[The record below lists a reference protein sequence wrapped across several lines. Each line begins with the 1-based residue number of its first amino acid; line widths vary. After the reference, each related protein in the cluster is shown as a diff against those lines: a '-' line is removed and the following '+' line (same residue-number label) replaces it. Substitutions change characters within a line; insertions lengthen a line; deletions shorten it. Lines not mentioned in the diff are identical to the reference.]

1 MTTIADVAR
10 HAGVSVATVSHVM
23 NRTRH
28 VEPET
33 AERVRAAIA
42 ALRYSP
48 NTLARSLRRGETK
61 TIGLLLPDNSN
72 PFFASVARQIED
84 AGFVAGYTVI
94 LCNSDGSAE
103 KEERYL
109 AVLLAKQIDGLI
121 FAGSSDHARVF
132 LRLAKTDVPAVLL
145 DREIQSLNV
154 DSVLVDHDHGGYLAG
169 QYLIGLGHRKIGV
182 IGGPRD
188 SSSSPARQRGFVRAL
203 QQAGLDL
210 PAAAVVESDYHFAG
224 GRLAMERLM
233 AQAPELTAVFAC
245 NDLMAMGAL
254 TALRSRG
261 LQVPEDMSMIGFD
274 DIPYA
279 VTTWPPLTT
288 VAQPVEKIGTRAVSL
303 LLERVSEPAAQS
315 RREVLMPFLVERESC
330 APRPRPGHGRGRA

>member
-10 HAGVSVATVSHVM
+10 YAGVSVATVSHVM

-48 NTLARSLRRGETK
+48 NSLARSLRRGETK

-109 AVLLAKQIDGLI
+109 SVLMAKQIDGLI

-132 LRLAKTDVPAVLL
+132 SQLSAAVPAVLL
-145 DREIQSLNV
+145 DREIHSVNV
-154 DSVLVDHDHGGYLAG
+154 DTVLVDHDHGGYLAG
-169 QYLIGLGHRKIGV
+169 RHLVGLGHKRIGV

-188 SSSSPARQRGFVRAL
+188 SSSSPARLRGFVRAL
-203 QQAGLDL
+203 GEAGVEL
-210 PAAAVVESDYHFAG
+210 PADAVVDSDYHFSG
-224 GRLAMERLM
+224 GRLAMERLLT
-233 AQAPELTAVFAC
+233 QAPDITAVFAC
-245 NDLMAMGAL
+245 NDLMAMGAI

-261 LQVPEDMSMIGFD
+261 LRVPDDISMIGFD

-288 VAQPVEKIGTRAVSL
+288 IAQPVEKIGTRAVSL
-303 LLERVSEPAAQS
+303 LLERVAEPAAHS
-315 RREVLMPFLVERESC
+315 RREVLMPVLIERESC
-330 APRPRPGHGRGRA
+330 APLRG

>member
-33 AERVRAAIA
+33 AERVHSAIA

-94 LCNSDGSAE
+94 LCNSDGNAE

-109 AVLLAKQIDGLI
+109 QV
-121 FAGSSDHARVF
+121 
-132 LRLAKTDVPAVLL
+132 
-145 DREIQSLNV
+145 
-154 DSVLVDHDHGGYLAG
+154 
-169 QYLIGLGHRKIGV
+169 
-182 IGGPRD
+182 
-188 SSSSPARQRGFVRAL
+188 
-203 QQAGLDL
+203 
-210 PAAAVVESDYHFAG
+210 
-224 GRLAMERLM
+224 LM
-233 AQAPELTAVFAC
+233 A
-245 NDLMAMGAL
+245 
-254 TALRSRG
+254 
-261 LQVPEDMSMIGFD
+261 
-274 DIPYA
+274 
-279 VTTWPPLTT
+279 
-288 VAQPVEKIGTRAVSL
+288 K
-303 LLERVSEPAAQS
+303 
-315 RREVLMPFLVERESC
+315 
-330 APRPRPGHGRGRA
+330 

>member
-10 HAGVSVATVSHVM
+10 YAGVSVATVSHVM

-48 NTLARSLRRGETK
+48 NSLARSLRRGETK

-72 PFFASVARQIED
+72 PFFAGVARQIED

-109 AVLLAKQIDGLI
+109 SVLMAKQIDGLI

-132 LRLAKTDVPAVLL
+132 ASLSAAVPAVLL
-145 DREIQSLNV
+145 DREIHSVHV

-169 QYLIGLGHRKIGV
+169 RYLVGLGHKKIGV

-188 SSSSPARQRGFVRAL
+188 SSSSPARVRGFVRAL
-203 QQAGLDL
+203 EEAGLDL
-210 PAAAVVESDYHFAG
+210 PASSVVDSDYHFAG

-233 AQAPELTAVFAC
+233 GQAPDITAVFAC
-245 NDLMAMGAL
+245 NDLMAMGAII
-254 TALRSRG
+254 ALRSRG
-261 LQVPEDMSMIGFD
+261 LHVPDDMSLVGFD

-288 VAQPVEKIGTRAVSL
+288 IAQPVEKIGTRAVSL
-303 LLERVSEPAAQS
+303 LLERLGEPTAPS
-315 RREVLMPFLVERESC
+315 RREVLAPVLVERESC
-330 APRPRPGHGRGRA
+330 AALRR

>member
-10 HAGVSVATVSHVM
+10 YAGVSVATVSHVM

-48 NTLARSLRRGETK
+48 NSLARSLRRGETK

-109 AVLLAKQIDGLI
+109 SVLMAKQIDGLI
-121 FAGSSDHARVF
+121 FAGSSDHAGVF
-132 LRLAKTDVPAVLL
+132 SRLAPDVPAVLL
-145 DREIQSLNV
+145 DREIHSVHV

-169 QYLIGLGHRKIGV
+169 QYLVGLGHKRIGV

-188 SSSSPARQRGFVRAL
+188 SSSSPARLRGFTRAL
-203 QQAGLDL
+203 QEAGVDL
-210 PAAAVVESDYHFAG
+210 PASAVVDSDYHFAG
-224 GRLAMERLM
+224 GRLAMERLLT
-233 AQAPELTAVFAC
+233 QAPDITAVFAC
-245 NDLMAMGAL
+245 NDLMAMGAV

-261 LQVPEDMSMIGFD
+261 LRVPDDMSMIGFD

-288 VAQPVEKIGTRAVSL
+288 IAQPVEKIGTRAVSL
-303 LLERVSEPAAQS
+303 LLERVAEPAAHS
-315 RREVLMPFLVERESC
+315 RREILMPVLVERESC
-330 APRPRPGHGRGRA
+330 APLRG

>member
-10 HAGVSVATVSHVM
+10 YAGVSVATVSHVM

-48 NTLARSLRRGETK
+48 NSLARSLRRGETK

-72 PFFASVARQIED
+72 PFFASLARQIED

-109 AVLLAKQIDGLI
+109 SVLMAKQIDGLI

-132 LRLAKTDVPAVLL
+132 AHLSPDVPAVLL
-145 DREIQSLNV
+145 DRDIHSVSV

-169 QYLIGLGHRKIGV
+169 RYLVGLGHSKIGA

-188 SSSSPARQRGFVRAL
+188 SSSSPARLHGFVRAL
-203 QQAGLDL
+203 HEAGLEL
-210 PAAAVVESDYHFAG
+210 PRASVVDSDYHFAG

-233 AQAPELTAVFAC
+233 GQAPEITAVFAC
-245 NDLMAMGAL
+245 NDLMAMGAI
-254 TALRSRG
+254 TALRARG
-261 LQVPEDMSMIGFD
+261 LRVPDDMSMVGFD

-288 VAQPVEKIGTRAVSL
+288 IAQPVEKIGMRAVSL
-303 LLERVSEPAAQS
+303 LLERLGEPAAPS
-315 RREVLMPFLVERESC
+315 RREVLAPVLVERESC
-330 APRPRPGHGRGRA
+330 ARLRR

>member
-10 HAGVSVATVSHVM
+10 YAGVSVATVSHVM

-33 AERVRAAIA
+33 AERVRAAIT

-48 NTLARSLRRGETK
+48 NSLARSLRRGETK

-109 AVLLAKQIDGLI
+109 SVLMAKQIDGLI

-132 LRLAKTDVPAVLL
+132 SHLSAALPAVLL
-145 DREIQSLNV
+145 DREIHSVHV

-169 QYLIGLGHRKIGV
+169 RHLVGLGHSKIGV

-188 SSSSPARQRGFVRAL
+188 SSSSPARLRGFTRAL
-203 QQAGLDL
+203 AEAGIDL
-210 PAAAVVESDYHFAG
+210 PASWVVDSDYHFAG

-233 AQAPELTAVFAC
+233 AQAPEITAVFAC
-245 NDLMAMGAL
+245 NDLMAMGAI
-254 TALRSRG
+254 TALRTRG
-261 LQVPEDMSMIGFD
+261 LRVPD
-274 DIPYA
+274 
-279 VTTWPPLTT
+279 
-288 VAQPVEKIGTRAVSL
+288 
-303 LLERVSEPAAQS
+303 
-315 RREVLMPFLVERESC
+315 
-330 APRPRPGHGRGRA
+330 

>member
-33 AERVRAAIA
+33 AERVHSAIA

-72 PFFASVARQIED
+72 PFFAGVARQIED
-84 AGFVAGYTVI
+84 AGFLAGYTVI

-109 AVLLAKQIDGLI
+109 QVLMAKQIDGLI

-132 LRLAKTDVPAVLL
+132 SSLLPGVPAVLI
-145 DREIQSLNV
+145 DREIHSVNV
-154 DSVLVDHDHGGYLAG
+154 DSVLVDHDYGGYLAG
-169 QYLIGLGHRKIGV
+169 RYLAGLGHEKIGV

-188 SSSSPARQRGFVRAL
+188 SSSSPARLRGFARAL
-203 QQAGLDL
+203 QEAGLDL
-210 PAAAVVESDYHFAG
+210 PPASVVDSDYHFAG
-224 GRLAMERLM
+224 GRMAMERLM
-233 AQAPELTAVFAC
+233 AQAPGITALFAC

-254 TALRSRG
+254 TVLRGRG
-261 LQVPEDMSMIGFD
+261 LRVPGDMSMIGFD

-288 VAQPVEKIGTRAVSL
+288 IAQPVEKIGTRAVSL
-303 LLERVSEPAAQS
+303 LLERVAEPAAHS
-315 RREVLMPFLVERESC
+315 RREVLTPVLVERESC
-330 APRPRPGHGRGRA
+330 APLSG

>member
-28 VEPET
+28 VGPET
-33 AERVRAAIA
+33 AERVHSAIA

-84 AGFVAGYTVI
+84 AGFLAGYTVI

-109 AVLLAKQIDGLI
+109 QVLMAKQIDGLI

-132 LRLAKTDVPAVLL
+132 SSLQPGVPAVLL
-145 DREIQSLNV
+145 DREIHSVNV
-154 DSVLVDHDHGGYLAG
+154 DSVLVDHDYGGYLAG
-169 QYLIGLGHRKIGV
+169 RYLAGLGHEKIGV

-188 SSSSPARQRGFVRAL
+188 SSSSPARLRGFARAL
-203 QQAGLDL
+203 QEAGLDL
-210 PAAAVVESDYHFAG
+210 PPASVVDSDYHFAG
-224 GRLAMERLM
+224 GRMAMERLM
-233 AQAPELTAVFAC
+233 AQAPGITALFAC

-254 TALRSRG
+254 TVLRGRG
-261 LQVPEDMSMIGFD
+261 LRVPGDMSMIGFD

-288 VAQPVEKIGTRAVSL
+288 IAQPVEKIGTRAVSL
-303 LLERVSEPAAQS
+303 LLERVAEPAAHS
-315 RREVLMPFLVERESC
+315 RREVLTPVLVERESC
-330 APRPRPGHGRGRA
+330 APLRG

>member
-10 HAGVSVATVSHVM
+10 YAGVSVATVSHVM

-33 AERVRAAIA
+33 AERVRAAIT

-48 NTLARSLRRGETK
+48 NSLARSLRRGETK

-109 AVLLAKQIDGLI
+109 SVLMAKQIDGLI

-132 LRLAKTDVPAVLL
+132 SHLSAALPAVLL
-145 DREIQSLNV
+145 DREIHSVHV

-169 QYLIGLGHRKIGV
+169 RHLVGLGHSKIGV

-188 SSSSPARQRGFVRAL
+188 SSSSPARLRGFTRAL
-203 QQAGLDL
+203 AEAGIDL
-210 PAAAVVESDYHFAG
+210 PASWVVDSDYHFAG

-233 AQAPELTAVFAC
+233 AQAPEITAVFAC
-245 NDLMAMGAL
+245 NDLMAMGAI
-254 TALRSRG
+254 TALRTRG
-261 LQVPEDMSMIGFD
+261 LRVPDDMSLIGFD

-288 VAQPVEKIGTRAVSL
+288 IAQPVEKIGTRAVSL
-303 LLERVSEPAAQS
+303 LLERVGEPEAPS
-315 RREVLMPFLVERESC
+315 RREVLAPVLVERES
-330 APRPRPGHGRGRA
+330 

>member
-10 HAGVSVATVSHVM
+10 YAGVSVATVSHVM

-33 AERVRAAIA
+33 AERVRAAIT

-48 NTLARSLRRGETK
+48 NSLARSLRRGETK

-109 AVLLAKQIDGLI
+109 SVLMAKQIDGLI

-132 LRLAKTDVPAVLL
+132 ASLSAAVPAVLL
-145 DREIQSLNV
+145 DREIHSVNV
-154 DSVLVDHDHGGYLAG
+154 DSVLVDHDL
-169 QYLIGLGHRKIGV
+169 GLGHKRIGV

-188 SSSSPARQRGFVRAL
+188 SSSSPARLRGFTRAL
-203 QQAGLDL
+203 EEAGLAL
-210 PAAAVVESDYHFAG
+210 PPSSVVDSDYHFAG
-224 GRLAMERLM
+224 GRLAMERLLE
-233 AQAPELTAVFAC
+233 QAPEITAVFAC
-245 NDLMAMGAL
+245 NDLMAMGAI

-261 LQVPEDMSMIGFD
+261 LRVPDDMSLIGFD

-288 VAQPVEKIGTRAVSL
+288 IAQPVEKIGTRAVSL
-303 LLERVSEPAAQS
+303 LLERVVEPEAPS
-315 RREVLMPFLVERESC
+315 RREVLTPVLVERESC
-330 APRPRPGHGRGRA
+330 APLRG

>member
-10 HAGVSVATVSHVM
+10 YAGVSVATVSHVM
-23 NRTRH
+23 NRTRY
-28 VEPET
+28 VKPET
-33 AERVRAAIA
+33 AERVRAAIT

-48 NTLARSLRRGETK
+48 NSVARSLRRGETR

-72 PFFASVARQIED
+72 PFFASLARQIED

-109 AVLLAKQIDGLI
+109 SVLMAKQIDGLI

-132 LRLAKTDVPAVLL
+132 SRLLPDVPAVML
-145 DREIQSLNV
+145 DREIHSVNV

-169 QYLIGLGHRKIGV
+169 RYLAGLGHERIGV

-188 SSSSPARQRGFVRAL
+188 SSSSPARVRGFSRAL
-203 QQAGLDL
+203 AETGLDL
-210 PAAAVVESDYHFAG
+210 PASWVVDSDYHFAG
-224 GRLAMERLM
+224 GRSAMERLM
-233 AQAPELTAVFAC
+233 TQAPGVTAVFAC
-245 NDLMAMGAL
+245 NDLMAMGAI

-261 LQVPEDMSMIGFD
+261 LRVPDDMSMVGFD

-288 VAQPVEKIGTRAVSL
+288 IAQPVEKMGTWAVNL
-303 LLERVSEPAAQS
+303 LVERLGEPSAPS
-315 RREVLMPFLVERESC
+315 RRKVLAPVLVERESC
-330 APRPRPGHGRGRA
+330 LPWRA

>member
-10 HAGVSVATVSHVM
+10 YAGVSVATVSHVM

-48 NTLARSLRRGETK
+48 NSLARSLRRGETK

-109 AVLLAKQIDGLI
+109 SVLMAKQIDGLI
-121 FAGSSDHARVF
+121 FAGSSDHAGVF
-132 LRLAKTDVPAVLL
+132 SRLAPDVPAVLL
-145 DREIQSLNV
+145 DREIHSVHV
-154 DSVLVDHDHGGYLAG
+154 DSVLVDHEHGGYLAG
-169 QYLIGLGHRKIGV
+169 RYLVGLGHKRIGV

-188 SSSSPARQRGFVRAL
+188 SSSSPARLRGFTRAL
-203 QQAGLDL
+203 QEAGVDL
-210 PAAAVVESDYHFAG
+210 PASAVVDSDYHFAG
-224 GRLAMERLM
+224 GRLAMERLLT
-233 AQAPELTAVFAC
+233 QAPDITAVFAC
-245 NDLMAMGAL
+245 NDLMAMGAV

-261 LQVPEDMSMIGFD
+261 LRVPDDMSMIGFD

-288 VAQPVEKIGTRAVSL
+288 IAQPVEKIGTRAVSL
-303 LLERVSEPAAQS
+303 LLERVAEPAAHS
-315 RREVLMPFLVERESC
+315 RREILMPVLVERESC
-330 APRPRPGHGRGRA
+330 APLRG

>member
-10 HAGVSVATVSHVM
+10 YAGVSVATVSHVM

-42 ALRYSP
+42 ALHYSP
-48 NTLARSLRRGETK
+48 NSLARSLRRGETK

-109 AVLLAKQIDGLI
+109 SVLMAKQIDGLI

-132 LRLAKTDVPAVLL
+132 SQLSAAVPAVLL
-145 DREIQSLNV
+145 DREIHSVNV
-154 DSVLVDHDHGGYLAG
+154 DTVLVDHDHGGYLAG
-169 QYLIGLGHRKIGV
+169 RHLVGLGHSKIGV

-188 SSSSPARQRGFVRAL
+188 SSSSPARLRGFVRAL
-203 QQAGLDL
+203 GEAGVEL
-210 PAAAVVESDYHFAG
+210 PADAVVDSDYHFAG
-224 GRLAMERLM
+224 GRLAMERLLT
-233 AQAPELTAVFAC
+233 QVPDITAVFAC
-245 NDLMAMGAL
+245 NDLMAMGAI

-261 LQVPEDMSMIGFD
+261 LRVPDDISMIGFD

-288 VAQPVEKIGTRAVSL
+288 IAQPVEKIGTRAVSL
-303 LLERVSEPAAQS
+303 LLERVAEPAAHS
-315 RREVLMPFLVERESC
+315 RREVLMPVLVERESC
-330 APRPRPGHGRGRA
+330 APLRG

>member
-33 AERVRAAIA
+33 AERVRSAIA

-84 AGFVAGYTVI
+84 AGFLAGYTVI

-109 AVLLAKQIDGLI
+109 QVLMAKQIDGLI

-132 LRLAKTDVPAVLL
+132 ARLLPSVPAVLL
-145 DREIQSLNV
+145 DREIQSVNV

-169 QYLIGLGHRKIGV
+169 KYLAGLGHKKIGV

-188 SSSSPARQRGFVRAL
+188 SGSSPARLRGFARAL
-203 QQAGLDL
+203 QEAGLDL
-210 PAAAVVESDYHFAG
+210 PANAVVDSDYHFAG
-224 GRLAMERLM
+224 GRKAMERLM
-233 AQAPELTAVFAC
+233 AQARGITALFAC

-254 TALRSRG
+254 TVLRARG
-261 LQVPEDMSMIGFD
+261 LRVPDDMSMIGFD

-288 VAQPVEKIGTRAVSL
+288 IAQPVEKIGTRAVSL
-303 LLERVSEPAAQS
+303 LLARVAEPAAHS
-315 RREVLMPFLVERESC
+315 RREVLTPVLVERESC
-330 APRPRPGHGRGRA
+330 APLRG

>member
-23 NRTRH
+23 NHTRH

-33 AERVRAAIA
+33 AGRVRAAIA

-48 NTLARSLRRGETK
+48 NSVARSLRRGETK

-84 AGFVAGYTVI
+84 AGFVSGYTVI
-94 LCNSDGSAE
+94 LCNSDGNAE

-109 AVLLAKQIDGLI
+109 SVLMAKQIDGLI

-132 LRLAKTDVPAVLL
+132 ARLLPSVPAVLL
-145 DREIQSLNV
+145 DREIQSVNV
-154 DSVLVDHDHGGYLAG
+154 DTVLVDHDHGGYLAG
-169 QYLIGLGHRKIGV
+169 RYLAGLGHRKIGV

-188 SSSSPARQRGFVRAL
+188 SSSSPARLRGFVRAL
-203 QQAGLDL
+203 GEAGIDL
-210 PAAAVVESDYHFAG
+210 PPSSIVDSDYHFAG
-224 GRLAMERLM
+224 GRLAMEQLM
-233 AQAPELTAVFAC
+233 AQAPDITALFAC

-254 TALRSRG
+254 TVLRSRG
-261 LQVPEDMSMIGFD
+261 LRVPDDISMVGFD

-288 VAQPVEKIGTRAVSL
+288 IAQPVEKIGTRAVSL
-303 LLERVSEPAAQS
+303 LLERLGEPAAPS
-315 RREVLMPFLVERESC
+315 RREVLAPVLVERESC
-330 APRPRPGHGRGRA
+330 AAVRQ

>member
-33 AERVRAAIA
+33 AERVRTAIA

-48 NTLARSLRRGETK
+48 NSVARSLRRGETK

-84 AGFVAGYTVI
+84 AGFVSGYTVI
-94 LCNSDGSAE
+94 LCNSDGNAE

-109 AVLLAKQIDGLI
+109 SVLMAKQIDGLI

-132 LRLAKTDVPAVLL
+132 ARLLPSVPAVLV
-145 DREIQSLNV
+145 DREIHSVHV

-169 QYLIGLGHRKIGV
+169 QYLVRLGHRRIGV

-188 SSSSPARQRGFVRAL
+188 SSSSPARLRGFVRAL
-203 QQAGLDL
+203 EEAGFDL
-210 PAAAVVESDYHFAG
+210 PAEAVVDSDYHFAG

-233 AQAPELTAVFAC
+233 EQAPQITAVFAC
-245 NDLMAMGAL
+245 NDLMAMGAIA
-254 TALRSRG
+254 ALRSRG
-261 LQVPEDMSMIGFD
+261 LRVPGDMSMIGFD

-288 VAQPVEKIGTRAVSL
+288 IAQPVERIGTRAVSL
-303 LLERVSEPAAQS
+303 LLERLSEPTAPS
-315 RREVLMPFLVERESC
+315 RREILAPVLVERESC
-330 APRPRPGHGRGRA
+330 APSRR

>member
-23 NRTRH
+23 NQTRH
-28 VEPET
+28 VGPET
-33 AERVRAAIA
+33 AERVHAAIA

-48 NTLARSLRRGETK
+48 NSLARSLRRGETK

-84 AGFVAGYTVI
+84 AGFLAGYTVI

-109 AVLLAKQIDGLI
+109 SVLIAKQIDGLI
-121 FAGSSDHARVF
+121 FAGSSDRARVF
-132 LRLAKTDVPAVLL
+132 SRLSKTNVPAVLL
-145 DREIQSLNV
+145 DREIQSLNM

-169 QYLIGLGHRKIGV
+169 QYLIKLGHRTFGV

-188 SSSSPARQRGFVRAL
+188 SSSSPARLLGFTRAL
-203 QQAGLDL
+203 REAGLDL
-210 PAAAVVESDYHFAG
+210 PAARVVDSDYQFAG

-233 AQAPELTAVFAC
+233 AQAPEITAVFAC

-288 VAQPVEKIGTRAVSL
+288 VAQPVEKIGTSAVSL
-303 LLERVSEPAAQS
+303 LLDRLGDPAAQS
-315 RREVLMPFLVERESC
+315 RREILLPVLVERESC
-330 APRPRPGHGRGRA
+330 APWPGPGGRGKS

>member
-23 NRTRH
+23 NHTRH

-33 AERVRAAIA
+33 AERVRAAIT

-48 NTLARSLRRGETK
+48 NSVARSLRRGETK

-94 LCNSDGSAE
+94 LCNSDGNAE

-109 AVLLAKQIDGLI
+109 SVLMAKQIDGLI

-132 LRLAKTDVPAVLL
+132 ARLLPSVPAVLL
-145 DREIQSLNV
+145 DREIQSVNV
-154 DSVLVDHDHGGYLAG
+154 DSVLVDHEHGGFLAG
-169 QYLIGLGHRKIGV
+169 RHLAGLGHRKIGV

-188 SSSSPARQRGFVRAL
+188 SSSGPARLRGFIRAL
-203 QQAGLDL
+203 GEEAGLEL
-210 PAAAVVESDYHFAG
+210 PAASIVDSDYHFAG
-224 GRLAMERLM
+224 GRLAMEQLM
-233 AQAPELTAVFAC
+233 AQAPDITAVFAC
-245 NDLMAMGAL
+245 NDLMAMGAV

-261 LQVPEDMSMIGFD
+261 LRVPDDMSMVGFD

-288 VAQPVEKIGTRAVSL
+288 IAQPVEKIGTRAVSL
-303 LLERVSEPAAQS
+303 LLERLGEPEAPS
-315 RREVLMPFLVERESC
+315 RREVLAPVLVERESC
-330 APRPRPGHGRGRA
+330 APRR

>member
-10 HAGVSVATVSHVM
+10 YAGVSVATVSHVM

-33 AERVRAAIA
+33 AERVRSAIA
-42 ALRYSP
+42 ALRYNP
-48 NTLARSLRRGETK
+48 NSLARSLRRGETK
-61 TIGLLLPDNSN
+61 TIGLLVPDNAN

-109 AVLLAKQIDGLI
+109 QVLMAKQIDGLI

-132 LRLAKTDVPAVLL
+132 SSLLPSVPAVLL
-145 DREIQSLNV
+145 DREIHSVNV

-169 QYLIGLGHRKIGV
+169 RYLVGLGHKKFGV

-188 SSSSPARQRGFVRAL
+188 SSSSPARLQGFVRAL
-203 QQAGLDL
+203 QEAGLDL
-210 PAAAVVESDYHFAG
+210 PASSVVDSDYHFVG
-224 GRLAMERLM
+224 GRVAMEQLM
-233 AQAPELTAVFAC
+233 AQAPGITALFAC

-254 TALRSRG
+254 TVLRGRG
-261 LQVPEDMSMIGFD
+261 LRVPDEMSIVGFD

-288 VAQPVEKIGTRAVSL
+288 IAQPVEKIGTRAVSL
-303 LLERVSEPAAQS
+303 LMQRLGGPEAPS
-315 RREVLMPFLVERESC
+315 RREILAPALVERESC
-330 APRPRPGHGRGRA
+330 APARK

>member
-1 MTTIADVAR
+1 
-10 HAGVSVATVSHVM
+10 VM

-42 ALRYSP
+42 ALHYSP
-48 NTLARSLRRGETK
+48 NSLARSLRRGETK

-109 AVLLAKQIDGLI
+109 SVLMAKQIDGLI

-132 LRLAKTDVPAVLL
+132 SQLSAAVPAVLL
-145 DREIQSLNV
+145 DREIHSVNV
-154 DSVLVDHDHGGYLAG
+154 DTVLVDHDHGGYLAG
-169 QYLIGLGHRKIGV
+169 RHLVGLGHKRIGV

-188 SSSSPARQRGFVRAL
+188 SSSSPARLRGFVRAL
-203 QQAGLDL
+203 GEAGVEL
-210 PAAAVVESDYHFAG
+210 PADAVVDSDYHFAG
-224 GRLAMERLM
+224 GRLAMERLLT
-233 AQAPELTAVFAC
+233 QVPDITAVFAC
-245 NDLMAMGAL
+245 NDLMAMGAI

-261 LQVPEDMSMIGFD
+261 LRVPDDISMIGFD

-288 VAQPVEKIGTRAVSL
+288 IAQPVEKIGTRAVSL
-303 LLERVSEPAAQS
+303 LLERVAEPAAHS
-315 RREVLMPFLVERESC
+315 RREVLMPVLVERESC
-330 APRPRPGHGRGRA
+330 APLRG

>member
-10 HAGVSVATVSHVM
+10 YAGVSVATVSHVM

-33 AERVRAAIA
+33 AERVRAAIT

-48 NTLARSLRRGETK
+48 NSLARSLRRGETK

-109 AVLLAKQIDGLI
+109 SVLMAKQIDGLI

-132 LRLAKTDVPAVLL
+132 SHLSAALPAVLL
-145 DREIQSLNV
+145 DREIHSVHV

-169 QYLIGLGHRKIGV
+169 RHLVGLGHSKIGV

-188 SSSSPARQRGFVRAL
+188 SSSSPARLRGFTRAL
-203 QQAGLDL
+203 AEAGIDL
-210 PAAAVVESDYHFAG
+210 PASWVVDSDYHFAG
-224 GRLAMERLM
+224 GRL
-233 AQAPELTAVFAC
+233 
-245 NDLMAMGAL
+245 
-254 TALRSRG
+254 
-261 LQVPEDMSMIGFD
+261 
-274 DIPYA
+274 
-279 VTTWPPLTT
+279 
-288 VAQPVEKIGTRAVSL
+288 
-303 LLERVSEPAAQS
+303 
-315 RREVLMPFLVERESC
+315 
-330 APRPRPGHGRGRA
+330 

>member
-10 HAGVSVATVSHVM
+10 YAGVSVATVSHVM

-33 AERVRAAIA
+33 AERVRAAIT

-48 NTLARSLRRGETK
+48 NSLARSLRRGETK

-109 AVLLAKQIDGLI
+109 SVLMAKQIDGLI

-132 LRLAKTDVPAVLL
+132 ASLSAAVPAVLL
-145 DREIQSLNV
+145 DREIHSVNV

-169 QYLIGLGHRKIGV
+169 RHLVGLGHKRIGV

-188 SSSSPARQRGFVRAL
+188 SSSSPARLRGFTRAL
-203 QQAGLDL
+203 EEAGLAL
-210 PAAAVVESDYHFAG
+210 PPSSVVDSDYHFAG
-224 GRLAMERLM
+224 GRLAMERLLE
-233 AQAPELTAVFAC
+233 QAPEITAVFAC
-245 NDLMAMGAL
+245 NDLMAMGAI

-261 LQVPEDMSMIGFD
+261 LRVPDDMSLIGFD

-288 VAQPVEKIGTRAVSL
+288 IAQPVEKIGTRAVSL
-303 LLERVSEPAAQS
+303 LLERVVEPEAPS
-315 RREVLMPFLVERESC
+315 RREVLTPVLVERESC
-330 APRPRPGHGRGRA
+330 AAARR

>member
-10 HAGVSVATVSHVM
+10 YAGVSVATVSHVM

-48 NTLARSLRRGETK
+48 NSLARSLRRGETK

-109 AVLLAKQIDGLI
+109 SVLMAKQIDGLI
-121 FAGSSDHARVF
+121 FAGSSDHAGVF
-132 LRLAKTDVPAVLL
+132 SRLAPDVPAVLL
-145 DREIQSLNV
+145 DREIHSVHV

-169 QYLIGLGHRKIGV
+169 RYLVGLGHKRIGV

-188 SSSSPARQRGFVRAL
+188 SSSSPARLRGFTRAL
-203 QQAGLDL
+203 QEAGVDL
-210 PAAAVVESDYHFAG
+210 PASAVVDSDYHFAG
-224 GRLAMERLM
+224 GRLAMERLLT
-233 AQAPELTAVFAC
+233 QAPDITAVFAC
-245 NDLMAMGAL
+245 NDLMAMGAV

-261 LQVPEDMSMIGFD
+261 LRVPDDMSMIGFD

-288 VAQPVEKIGTRAVSL
+288 IAQPVEKIGTRAVSL
-303 LLERVSEPAAQS
+303 LLERVAEPAAHS
-315 RREVLMPFLVERESC
+315 RREILMPVLVERESC
-330 APRPRPGHGRGRA
+330 APLRG

>member
-10 HAGVSVATVSHVM
+10 YAGVSVATVSHVM

-48 NTLARSLRRGETK
+48 NSLARSLRRGETK

-109 AVLLAKQIDGLI
+109 SVLMAKQIDGLI

-132 LRLAKTDVPAVLL
+132 SRLLPDVPAVLL
-145 DREIQSLNV
+145 DREIHSVNV

-169 QYLIGLGHRKIGV
+169 RHLVGLGHKRIGV

-188 SSSSPARQRGFVRAL
+188 SSSS
-203 QQAGLDL
+203 
-210 PAAAVVESDYHFAG
+210 
-224 GRLAMERLM
+224 
-233 AQAPELTAVFAC
+233 
-245 NDLMAMGAL
+245 
-254 TALRSRG
+254 
-261 LQVPEDMSMIGFD
+261 
-274 DIPYA
+274 
-279 VTTWPPLTT
+279 
-288 VAQPVEKIGTRAVSL
+288 
-303 LLERVSEPAAQS
+303 
-315 RREVLMPFLVERESC
+315 
-330 APRPRPGHGRGRA
+330 

>member
-28 VEPET
+28 VEPQT
-33 AERVRAAIA
+33 AERVRTAIS
-42 ALRYSP
+42 ALHYSP

-94 LCNSDGSAE
+94 LCNSDGNAE

-109 AVLLAKQIDGLI
+109 QVLMAKQIDGLI

-132 LRLAKTDVPAVLL
+132 SSPGVPAVLI
-145 DREIQSLNV
+145 DREIQSVNV

-169 QYLIGLGHRKIGV
+169 RHLIGLGHEKIGV
-182 IGGPRD
+182 IGGPSD
-188 SSSSPARQRGFVRAL
+188 SSSSPARLRGFARAL
-203 QQAGLDL
+203 QEAGVDL
-210 PAAAVVESDYHFAG
+210 SADAIVDSDYHFAG
-224 GRLAMERLM
+224 GRTAMERLM
-233 AQAPELTAVFAC
+233 AQAPGITALFAC

-254 TALRSRG
+254 TVLRGRG
-261 LQVPEDMSMIGFD
+261 LRVPDDMSMIGFD

-288 VAQPVEKIGTRAVSL
+288 IAQPVEKIGTLAVSL
-303 LLERVSEPAAQS
+303 LLERLAEPAAHS
-315 RREVLMPFLVERESC
+315 RREVLTPVLVERESC
-330 APRPRPGHGRGRA
+330 APLRQPAF

>member
-10 HAGVSVATVSHVM
+10 YAGVSVATVSHVM

-33 AERVRAAIA
+33 AERVRAAIT

-48 NTLARSLRRGETK
+48 NSLARSLRRGETK

-109 AVLLAKQIDGLI
+109 SVLMAKQIDGLI

-132 LRLAKTDVPAVLL
+132 ASLSTAVPAVLL
-145 DREIQSLNV
+145 DREIHSVHV

-169 QYLIGLGHRKIGV
+169 RYLVGLGHKRIGV

-188 SSSSPARQRGFVRAL
+188 SSSSPARLRGFTRAL
-203 QQAGLDL
+203 EEAGLAL
-210 PAAAVVESDYHFAG
+210 SPSSVVDSDYHFAG

-233 AQAPELTAVFAC
+233 EQAPEITAVFAC
-245 NDLMAMGAL
+245 NDLMAMGAI

-261 LQVPEDMSMIGFD
+261 LRVPDDMSLVGFD

-288 VAQPVEKIGTRAVSL
+288 IAQPVEKIGTRAVSL
-303 LLERVSEPAAQS
+303 LLERVGEPTAPS
-315 RREVLMPFLVERESC
+315 RREVLAPVLVERESC
-330 APRPRPGHGRGRA
+330 AALRQ

>member
-10 HAGVSVATVSHVM
+10 YAGVSVATVSHVM

-33 AERVRAAIA
+33 AERVRAAIT

-48 NTLARSLRRGETK
+48 NSLARSLRRGETK

-109 AVLLAKQIDGLI
+109 SVLMAKQIDGLI

-132 LRLAKTDVPAVLL
+132 ASLSTAVPAVLL
-145 DREIQSLNV
+145 DREIHSVHV

-169 QYLIGLGHRKIGV
+169 RYLVGLGHKRIGV

-188 SSSSPARQRGFVRAL
+188 SSSSPARLRGFTRAL
-203 QQAGLDL
+203 EEAGLAL
-210 PAAAVVESDYHFAG
+210 SPSSVVDSDYHFAG

-233 AQAPELTAVFAC
+233 EQAPEITAVFAC
-245 NDLMAMGAL
+245 NDLMAMGAI

-261 LQVPEDMSMIGFD
+261 LRVPDDMSLVGFD

-288 VAQPVEKIGTRAVSL
+288 IAQPVEKIGTRAVSL
-303 LLERVSEPAAQS
+303 LLERVGEPTAPS
-315 RREVLMPFLVERESC
+315 RREVLAPVLVERESC
-330 APRPRPGHGRGRA
+330 AALRK

>member
-1 MTTIADVAR
+1 
-10 HAGVSVATVSHVM
+10 VM

-48 NTLARSLRRGETK
+48 NSLARSLRRGETK

-109 AVLLAKQIDGLI
+109 SVLMAKQIDGLI

-132 LRLAKTDVPAVLL
+132 SRLLPDVPAVLL
-145 DREIQSLNV
+145 DREIHSVNV
-154 DSVLVDHDHGGYLAG
+154 DSVLVDHDHGCFLAG
-169 QYLIGLGHRKIGV
+169 RLLVGLGHKRIGV

-188 SSSSPARQRGFVRAL
+188 SSSSPARLRGFTRAL
-203 QQAGLDL
+203 GEAGVDL
-210 PAAAVVESDYHFAG
+210 PASAVVDSDYHFAG
-224 GRLAMERLM
+224 GRLAMERLLT
-233 AQAPELTAVFAC
+233 QAPDITAVFAC
-245 NDLMAMGAL
+245 NDLMAMGAI

-261 LQVPEDMSMIGFD
+261 LRVPDDMSLVGFD

-288 VAQPVEKIGTRAVSL
+288 IAQPVEKIGTRAVSL
-303 LLERVSEPAAQS
+303 LLERLGEPAAPS
-315 RREVLMPFLVERESC
+315 RREVLTPVLVERESC
-330 APRPRPGHGRGRA
+330 APLRG

>member
-10 HAGVSVATVSHVM
+10 YAGVSVATVSHVM

-48 NTLARSLRRGETK
+48 NSLARSLRRGETK

-109 AVLLAKQIDGLI
+109 SVLMAKQIDGLI

-132 LRLAKTDVPAVLL
+132 SRLLPDVPAVLL
-145 DREIQSLNV
+145 DREIHSVNV

-169 QYLIGLGHRKIGV
+169 RHLVGLGHKRIGV

-188 SSSSPARQRGFVRAL
+188 SSSSPARLRGFTRAL
-203 QQAGLDL
+203 GEAGVDL
-210 PAAAVVESDYHFAG
+210 PASAVVDSDYHFAG
-224 GRLAMERLM
+224 GRLAMERLLT
-233 AQAPELTAVFAC
+233 QAPDITAVFAC
-245 NDLMAMGAL
+245 NDLMAMGAI

-261 LQVPEDMSMIGFD
+261 LRVPDDMSLVGFD

-288 VAQPVEKIGTRAVSL
+288 IAQPVEKIGTRAVSL
-303 LLERVSEPAAQS
+303 LLERLGEPAAPS
-315 RREVLMPFLVERESC
+315 RREVLTPVLVERESC
-330 APRPRPGHGRGRA
+330 APLRG

>member
-10 HAGVSVATVSHVM
+10 YAGVSVATVSHVM

-33 AERVRAAIA
+33 AERVRAAIT

-48 NTLARSLRRGETK
+48 NSLARSLRRGETK

-109 AVLLAKQIDGLI
+109 SVLMAKQIDGLI

-132 LRLAKTDVPAVLL
+132 SHLSAALPAVLL
-145 DREIQSLNV
+145 DREIHSVHV

-169 QYLIGLGHRKIGV
+169 RHLVGLGHSKIGV

-188 SSSSPARQRGFVRAL
+188 SSSSPARLRGFTRAL
-203 QQAGLDL
+203 AEAGIDL
-210 PAAAVVESDYHFAG
+210 PASWVVDSDYHFAG

-233 AQAPELTAVFAC
+233 AQAPEITAVFAC
-245 NDLMAMGAL
+245 NDLMAMGAI
-254 TALRSRG
+254 TALRTRG
-261 LQVPEDMSMIGFD
+261 LRVPDDMSLIGFD

-279 VTTWPPLTT
+279 VTTW
-288 VAQPVEKIGTRAVSL
+288 
-303 LLERVSEPAAQS
+303 
-315 RREVLMPFLVERESC
+315 
-330 APRPRPGHGRGRA
+330 

>member
-10 HAGVSVATVSHVM
+10 YAGVSVATVSHVM

-33 AERVRAAIA
+33 AERVRAAIT

-48 NTLARSLRRGETK
+48 NSLARSLRRGETK

-109 AVLLAKQIDGLI
+109 SVLMAKQIDGLI

-132 LRLAKTDVPAVLL
+132 ASLSAAVPAVLL
-145 DREIQSLNV
+145 DREIHSVNV

-169 QYLIGLGHRKIGV
+169 RHLVGLGHKRIG
-182 IGGPRD
+182 
-188 SSSSPARQRGFVRAL
+188 
-203 QQAGLDL
+203 
-210 PAAAVVESDYHFAG
+210 FAG
-224 GRLAMERLM
+224 GRLAMERLLE
-233 AQAPELTAVFAC
+233 QAPEITAVFAC
-245 NDLMAMGAL
+245 NDLMAMGAI

-261 LQVPEDMSMIGFD
+261 LRVPDDMSLIGFD

-288 VAQPVEKIGTRAVSL
+288 IAQPVEKIGTRAVSL
-303 LLERVSEPAAQS
+303 LLERVVEPEAPS
-315 RREVLMPFLVERESC
+315 RREVLTPVLVERESC
-330 APRPRPGHGRGRA
+330 AAARR

>member
-10 HAGVSVATVSHVM
+10 YAGVSVATVSHVM

-48 NTLARSLRRGETK
+48 NSLARSLRRGETK

-109 AVLLAKQIDGLI
+109 SVLMAKQIDGLI

-132 LRLAKTDVPAVLL
+132 SQLSAAVPAVLL
-145 DREIQSLNV
+145 DREIHSVNV
-154 DSVLVDHDHGGYLAG
+154 DTVLVDHDHGGYLAG
-169 QYLIGLGHRKIGV
+169 RHLVGLGHKRIGV

-188 SSSSPARQRGFVRAL
+188 SSSSPARLRGFVRAL
-203 QQAGLDL
+203 GEAGVEL
-210 PAAAVVESDYHFAG
+210 PADAVVDSDYHFAG
-224 GRLAMERLM
+224 GRLAMERLLT
-233 AQAPELTAVFAC
+233 QVPDITAVFAC
-245 NDLMAMGAL
+245 NDLMAMGAI

-261 LQVPEDMSMIGFD
+261 LRVPDDISMIGFD

-288 VAQPVEKIGTRAVSL
+288 IAQPVEKIGTRAVSL
-303 LLERVSEPAAQS
+303 LLERVAEPAAHS
-315 RREVLMPFLVERESC
+315 RREVLMPVLVERESC
-330 APRPRPGHGRGRA
+330 APLRG

>member
-10 HAGVSVATVSHVM
+10 YAGVSVATVSHVM

-33 AERVRAAIA
+33 AERVRAAIT

-48 NTLARSLRRGETK
+48 NSLARSLRRGETK

-109 AVLLAKQIDGLI
+109 SVLMAKQIDGLI

-132 LRLAKTDVPAVLL
+132 ASLSAAVPAVLL
-145 DREIQSLNV
+145 DREIHSVNV

-169 QYLIGLGHRKIGV
+169 SHLVGLGHKRIGV

-188 SSSSPARQRGFVRAL
+188 SSSSPARLRGFARAL
-203 QQAGLDL
+203 EEAGLAL
-210 PAAAVVESDYHFAG
+210 PPSSVVDSDYHFAG
-224 GRLAMERLM
+224 GRLAMERLLE
-233 AQAPELTAVFAC
+233 QAPEITAVFAC
-245 NDLMAMGAL
+245 NDLMAMGAI

-261 LQVPEDMSMIGFD
+261 LRVPDDMSLIGFD

-288 VAQPVEKIGTRAVSL
+288 IAQPVEKIGTRAVSL
-303 LLERVSEPAAQS
+303 LLERVVEPEAPS
-315 RREVLMPFLVERESC
+315 RREVLTPVLVERESC
-330 APRPRPGHGRGRA
+330 TPLRG

>member
-10 HAGVSVATVSHVM
+10 YAGVSVATVSHVM

-33 AERVRAAIA
+33 AERVRAAIT

-48 NTLARSLRRGETK
+48 NSLARSLRRGETK

-109 AVLLAKQIDGLI
+109 SVLMAKQIDGLI

-132 LRLAKTDVPAVLL
+132 SRLLPDVPAVLL
-145 DREIQSLNV
+145 DREIHSVNV

-169 QYLIGLGHRKIGV
+169 RYLVGLGHQKIGV

-188 SSSSPARQRGFVRAL
+188 SSSSPARLRGFTRAL
-203 QQAGLDL
+203 AEAGLDL
-210 PAAAVVESDYHFAG
+210 PSSSVVDSDYHFAG

-233 AQAPELTAVFAC
+233 EQAPDITAVFAC
-245 NDLMAMGAL
+245 NDLMAMGAI

-261 LQVPEDMSMIGFD
+261 LRVPDDMSLVGFD

-288 VAQPVEKIGTRAVSL
+288 IAQPVEKIGTRAVSL
-303 LLERVSEPAAQS
+303 LLERLSEPTAPS
-315 RREVLMPFLVERESC
+315 RREVLTPVLVERESC
-330 APRPRPGHGRGRA
+330 AALRK